1 MEESPNFFSHVFN
14 FEQDSRNEMVNIMQY
29 TVFSIVFV
37 SLLNRTI
44 QDYAPVV
51 DRDKGSIAIF
61 TEVTLQCIVLFIGVL
76 FIHRIIT
83 FIPTASATKYADQNI
98 ITVILPTLIV
108 LLSMTSS
115 LGDKIT
121 ILMDRLFS
129 SPQPVRVKHTQPL
142 SQSSQIQTPPL
153 LPKGGSTANPMNSP
167 EPDFNSM
174 FSGPNNPLQNAQSPD
189 SFEPLPSN
197 YAGSTF

>member
-14 FEQDSRNEMVNIMQY
+14 FEQDSRHEMVNIMQY
-29 TVFSIVFV
+29 TVFAIVLV

-61 TEVTLQCIVLFIGVL
+61 VEITLQCIVLFIGIL

-83 FIPTASATKYADQNI
+83 FIPTASGIKYAEQNI

-108 LLSMTSS
+108 LLSMMTS
-115 LGDKIT
+115 LGDKVT
-121 ILMDRLFS
+121 ILIDRVLS
-129 SPQPVRVKHTQPL
+129 TPQPVRVKHTQPL
-142 SQSSQIQTPPL
+142 SQPQIQTTQL
-153 LPKGGSTANPMNSP
+153 LPQGGSTANPMNSP